1 MCLIAWS
8 WQPGERRTLLLA
20 ANRDEWLQRP
30 AHPMHWWD
38 SPDEGLPPL
47 LAGRDLQGG
56 GTWLGL
62 RREGLLAALTNVREA
77 APRDAAR
84 PSRGELPLRFLRG
97 QHPLDGRPW
106 QAPDPLAWAAEL
118 RLGMQAY
125 AGFNL
130 LLADLRNGRMGWV
143 SNRAGFAEVEPGVHG
158 LSNAA
163 LDTPWPKVQRLK
175 QGIARCVESAV
186 PDGQV
191 PDEPDPEFAFLL
203 DCLAD
208 PHPAPDEQI
217 PQPPEGLQLSQAWSR
232 GLSAPFIQLPE
243 YGTRCSTL
251 LRADADGGMH
261 VLELQRQPRGGLR
274 REYRWNW
281 REA

>member
-8 WQPGERRTLLLA
+8 WQPRGPRTLLLA
-20 ANRDEWLQRP
+20 ANRDEWLQR
-30 AHPMHWWD
+30 AASPMHWWETQED
-38 SPDEGLPPL
+38 GLPAL

-56 GTWLGL
+56 GTWLGV
-62 RREGLLAALTNVREA
+62 RRDGLLAALTNVREPG
-77 APRDAAR
+77 PRDPAR

-97 QHPLDGRPW
+97 RHPLDPARRE
-106 QAPDPLAWAAEL
+106 APDPQTWAREL
-118 RLGMQAY
+118 QQGMQDY

-130 LLADLRNGRMGWV
+130 LLADLRAGRMCWV
-143 SNRAGFAEVEPGVHG
+143 SNRAGLAEVQPGVHG

-163 LDTPWPKVQRLK
+163 LDTPWPKVLRLK
-175 QGIARCVESAV
+175 HSVEQCLVPAARAASPGSDFE
-186 PDGQV
+186 
-191 PDEPDPEFAFLL
+191 FLL
-203 DCLAD
+203 DRLAD
-208 PHPAPDEQI
+208 AKPAPDAEI
-217 PQPPEGLQLSQAWSR
+217 PPPPEGMQLSEAWSR

-251 LRADADGGMH
+251 LRADADGSMH
-261 VLELQRQPRGGLR
+261 VLELQRQPQGGLR